1 MRKNDDRDGTDEVG
15 GWALLLSSL
24 FPRQQW
30 TEPNLH
36 PLHTLHSRG
45 SLRMRSGRRTPA
57 DGTGCWVRSAA
68 TRFTS
73 VTTCLTA
80 ALLSHSPHSLRT
92 VTPFLLSCDW
102 VSERSEPVLPREST
116 AEGRRLKGILC
127 KWLVS
132 PASIRSGLASLPG
145 LRRVV
150 DIEREVRPFTH
161 TIPTSFTPLSL
172 RQRDGMVWII
182 NSWFCTALPT
192 IKIKI
197 WEMKGRREPRIRSH
211 YIPIENIFA
220 SDPLHFFPRAKM
232 IVWL

>member
-1 MRKNDDRDGTDEVG
+1 MENERAERPWHENPTEGPWSEGYLMASVTWVERESPTS
-15 GWALLLSSL
+15 LLYILQS
-24 FPRQQW
+24 
-30 TEPNLH
+30 E
-36 PLHTLHSRG
+36 
-45 SLRMRSGRRTPA
+45 RSGRRTPA